1 MKIKRRAAAALKA
14 LMCAAVLFIALFPI
28 YWLLAM
34 AVRPAEEMSG
44 RISLLPQ

>member
-14 LMCAAVLFIALFPI
+14 LMCAVVLFIALFPI

-34 AVRPAEEMSG
+34 AVYGAGPV
-44 RISLLPQ
+44 

>member
-28 YWLLAM
+28 YWPWQC
-34 AVRPAEEMSG
+34 VR
-44 RISLLPQ
+44 RKR